1 MRLDKL
7 LADAGYGSRK
17 EVKKLLK
24 SGVVS
29 INQKVNKDPKA
40 QVDPSAEEVIVAGE
54 VVHYQSEVYL
64 MLNKP
69 KGVISA
75 TEDSMHRTVID
86 LIDEKWA
93 SYSIFPVGR
102 LDKDT
107 EGLLLLTTDGSFS
120 HRLMS
125 PRRHVSK
132 VYQAKIDGM
141 VTDED
146 IEAFR
151 IGVELDD
158 GYMTKPAAL
167 TILESNEVSD
177 IELTITEGKFH
188 QVKRMFKAREKTVLT
203 LKRRAI
209 GKLDL
214 DESLAPGEYRELT
227 EEELALFE

>member
-7 LADAGYGSRK
+7 LADVGYGSRK

-29 INQKVNKDPKA
+29 INQEVNKDPKT
-40 QVDPSAEEVIVAGE
+40 QVNPGTQEVIVAGE

-75 TEDSMHRTVID
+75 TEDQLHRTVID
-86 LIDEKWA
+86 LIDEKWS

-107 EGLLLLTTDGSFS
+107 EGLLLLTTDGAFS

-132 VYQAKIDGM
+132 VYQAKVDGV
-141 VTDED
+141 VTSED

-151 IGVELDD
+151 LGVELDD
-158 GYMTKPAAL
+158 GYVTKPAAL
-167 TILESNEVSD
+167 TILESSEISY

-188 QVKRMFKAREKTVLT
+188 QVKRMFKARGKTVLT
-203 LKRRAI
+203 LKRKAI
-209 GKLDL
+209 GQLELDH
-214 DESLAPGEYRELT
+214 SLAPGESRELT

>member
-1 MRLDKL
+1 
-7 LADAGYGSRK
+7 
-17 EVKKLLK
+17 
-24 SGVVS
+24 
-29 INQKVNKDPKA
+29 
-40 QVDPSAEEVIVAGE
+40 
-54 VVHYQSEVYL
+54 
-64 MLNKP
+64 
-69 KGVISA
+69 
-75 TEDSMHRTVID
+75 MHRTVID
-86 LIDEKWA
+86 LIDVKWA
-93 SYSIFPVGR
+93 SYSVFPVGR

-132 VYQAKIDGM
+132 IYQAKIDGM

-151 IGVELDD
+151 VGVELDD
-158 GYMTKPAAL
+158 GYVTKPAVL
-167 TILESNEVSD
+167 TILESNEISN

-188 QVKRMFKAREKTVLT
+188 QVKRMFKARGKTVLA

>member
-29 INQKVNKDPKA
+29 INQKVNKDPKT
-40 QVDPSAEEVIVAGE
+40 QVDPSSEEVIVAGE
-54 VVHYQSEVYL
+54 AVHYQSEVYL

-125 PRRHVSK
+125 PRQHVSK

-151 IGVELDD
+151 VGVELDD
-158 GYMTKPAAL
+158 GYVTKPAVL
-167 TILESNEVSD
+167 TILESNEISN

-188 QVKRMFKAREKTVLT
+188 QVKRMFKAREKTVLA

-214 DESLAPGEYRELT
+214 DESLAPGQYRELT